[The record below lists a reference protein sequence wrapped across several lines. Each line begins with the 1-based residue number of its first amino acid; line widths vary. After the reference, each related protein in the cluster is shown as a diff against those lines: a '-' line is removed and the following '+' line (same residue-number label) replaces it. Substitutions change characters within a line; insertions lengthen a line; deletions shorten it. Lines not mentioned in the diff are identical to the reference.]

1 MTKPRVSVILPAYN
15 AERFI
20 GEAIDSILAQTY
32 RDFELII
39 INDGST
45 DLTPDII
52 RQYAKKDKRIRFFNN
67 RKNRGLIYVLNMG
80 LRKVRGEYIARMDA
94 DDVSMPTRFE
104 KQVAYLD
111 ANPDVG
117 VLGTLIEVFGL
128 YMGHGIQKPVV
139 ELSDLITDNYVAH
152 PTVMIRASVM
162 RKHGFQYNPE
172 YKHVEDYELWMR
184 MVQVTK
190 IHNITEVLLRYRVT
204 GDNVSIIN
212 NSEQKERT
220 RQLKDTARQM
230 LLSQAAKQ
238 KNTINIENP
247 VPVSIYD

>member
-1 MTKPRVSVILPAYN
+1 MAKPRVSVILPAYN

-39 INDGST
+39 ISDGST

-94 DDVSMPTRFE
+94 DDISLPTRFE

-117 VLGTLIEVFGL
+117 VLGTLIQGFGL
-128 YMGHGIQKPVV
+128 LNQLGLQRPQV
-139 ELSDLITDNYVAH
+139 ELSDFITDNYVAH
-152 PTVMIRASVM
+152 PSVMIRRSVM
-162 RKHGFQYNPE
+162 RKYGFKYNPD
-172 YKHVEDYELWMR
+172 YKHVEDYELWLR

-190 IHNITEVLLRYRVT
+190 IQNIMEVLLRYRVSY
-204 GDNVSIIN
+204 DNISNVHR
-212 NSEQKERT
+212 SEQKIKT
-220 RQLKDTARQM
+220 QQLKDMARQIV
-230 LLSQAAKQ
+230 LSQTEKQ
-238 KNTINIENP
+238 KHTIDTENH
-247 VPVSIYD
+247 VSV

>member
-94 DDVSMPTRFE
+94 DDISLPTRFE
-104 KQVAYLD
+104 KQVAYMD

-117 VLGTLIEVFGL
+117 VLGTVIEAFGI
-128 YMGHGIQKPVV
+128 YTGYGIQKPVV
-139 ELSDLITDNYVAH
+139 ELSDFITDNYVAH
-152 PTVMIRASVM
+152 PTVMIRGSVM
-162 RKHGFQYNPE
+162 RKYGFQYNPE

-190 IHNITEVLLRYRVT
+190 IHNISEVLLRYRVT
-204 GDNVSIIN
+204 GDNVSITN
-212 NSEQKERT
+212 NSEQKERA
-220 RQLKDTARQM
+220 RQLKNVAQQM
-230 LLSQAAKQ
+230 VLSQVAKQ

-247 VPVSIYD
+247 VSVSIYD